1 MLNAELVRQGYAQ
14 VTTFP
19 PHVKYQ
25 ELFLTLPR
33 EAREAK
39 RGLWGNRRDRDHLI
53 ARLRSLTPRQW
64 APRMA
69 AHQCLAPRR

>member
-1 MLNAELVRQGYAQ
+1 MLNAELLHQGYTQ

-33 EAREAK
+33 EAREAN
-39 RGLWGNRRDRDHLI
+39 RGLWG
-53 ARLRSLTPRQW
+53 Q
-64 APRMA
+64 
-69 AHQCLAPRR
+69 